1 MMMIHDDNGSF
12 RAQSTTARTP
22 QRDGLRSLLG
32 RNAIRIELRG
42 VVILEQA
49 NGNSDMPWHTEAV
62 DTISILDPGESSK
75 FRRPGS

>member
-49 NGNSDMPWHTEAV
+49 NGNSDMP
-62 DTISILDPGESSK
+62 
-75 FRRPGS
+75 